1 MDSGPLAVRLAVR
14 QCINTLSTSRDITE
28 VTEALRT
35 AGRYLSGTE
44 DDPPACQREEFARTH
59 YTRLL
64 QFLTSNLNAHWLELL
79 TPEQHMDLWVS
90 LFLNGPPDQVLLV
103 LLDCVNSCSLSS
115 GLERSLDVLEYFLQR
130 GRLSALLWATC
141 QGPPPANSPQLRD
154 ALLSRL
160 VALPDLLANR
170 LQEHTRPAFQPLHYY
185 PLLARE
191 LSVALE
197 RTCQALRDGVDCSLC
212 FVAQLLGKACVQGHG
227 KEMFGVLVPRLSALT
242 QSDFVWKRVCWQL
255 VESVPERWMEGV
267 VSGLV
272 QTVDGSAAL
281 SSLLGNVVLKNKKA
295 QFVITNK
302 LLLLQYKYKTPML
315 QSLLGY
321 LAQDRGRRPLL
332 IQVLKA
338 LCGTWSSCSAV
349 KHSPI
354 EQQLYISKALLICLG
369 LLRDSEVLE
378 HREELLQ
385 CMLSGMQCHL
395 ESSIPRVHRLGMV
408 VGESLSARL
417 DPGGTRLQFQ
427 YELDTETKELLSL
440 LSPPPAHQQP
450 PETLPPD
457 SRTEPPPKSPSS
469 EREEGKAGVPAARPI
484 KQHSSDSELDS
495 DDELTPYDMTRD
507 GELGGALAPRYIRDC
522 LEALT
527 SSEDPGKVEV
537 SLGAAE
543 GLIKKNPAAT
553 REVSVELVKVLLHLE
568 DRFNTQG
575 FLRLRQRAMVS
586 LTVTDT
592 LAVTGYLTTEFYS
605 LNYSLRQRLDIL
617 EVLALAA
624 QDLSQPTS
632 ANSAPSSHKPPPL
645 IQPVSTETAPDLQGT
660 AQHWRQVVDQRIES
674 KTRRFGKGAP
684 RTGSSASPSRFAP
697 VAGCFFFPLLS
708 NYDRPQVTFDLLGS
722 DHLVL
727 GRLVHTLGVLMYFAV
742 NAPVATQMG
751 KALLDFVW
759 AIRYHT
765 DPVVRQGVLF
775 AVSAVL
781 LSVPNERMFLELSD
795 EMLEARA
802 WLGDVAEADPDADCR
817 GLAEQSL
824 LLLEKI
830 LKKSIGS
837 PSPLGP
843 NGQALQL

>member
-1 MDSGPLAVRLAVR
+1 MDSGPLAVHLAVR

-44 DDPPACQREEFARTH
+44 DDPPACQREEFARAH
-59 YTRLL
+59 YTKLL
-64 QFLTSNLNAHWLELL
+64 QFLISNLNAHWLELL

-103 LLDCVNSCSLSS
+103 LLDCVNSCSMSS
-115 GLERSLDVLEYFLQR
+115 GLERGLDVLEYFLQR

-197 RTCQALRDGVDCSLC
+197 RTCQALRE
-212 FVAQLLGKACVQGHG
+212 
-227 KEMFGVLVPRLSALT
+227 EMFGVLVPCLSALT

-255 VESVPERWMEGV
+255 VESVPDRWMEGV

-281 SSLLGNVVLKNKKA
+281 SRLLGNVVLKNKKA

-321 LAQDRGRRPLL
+321 LAEDSGRRPLL

-395 ESSIPRVHRLGMV
+395 DSSIPRVHHLGKV

-457 SRTEPPPKSPSS
+457 SRTEPAPKSPSS

-632 ANSAPSSHKPPPL
+632 ANSAPSKHKPPPL

-660 AQHWRQVVDQRIES
+660 GQHWRRVVDQRIES

-684 RTGSSASPSRFAP
+684 RTGSSAAPSRFAP
-697 VAGCFFFPLLS
+697 VAGCFFFPLLR

-781 LSVPNERMFLELSD
+781 LSVPNERMFSELSD

-817 GLAEQSL
+817 GLAGQSL

-837 PSPLGP
+837 PSRGP
-843 NGQALQL
+843 NDQALQL

>member
-44 DDPPACQREEFARTH
+44 DDPPACQREEFARAH

-64 QFLTSNLNAHWLELL
+64 QFLISNLNAHWLELL

-141 QGPPPANSPQLRD
+141 QGPPPANSLQLRD

-170 LQEHTRPAFQPLHYY
+170 FQEHTRPAFQPLHYY

-227 KEMFGVLVPRLSALT
+227 KEMFGVLVPRLSTLT

-255 VESVPERWMEGV
+255 VESVPDRWMEGV

-272 QTVDGSAAL
+272 QTVDGSATL
-281 SSLLGNVVLKNKKA
+281 SRLLGNVVLKNKKA

-321 LAQDRGRRPLL
+321 LAQDSGRRPLL

-395 ESSIPRVHRLGMV
+395 DSSVPRVHRLGKV

-457 SRTEPPPKSPSS
+457 SRTKPAPKSPSS
-469 EREEGKAGVPAARPI
+469 EREEGKAGVPATRPI

-553 REVSVELVKVLLHLE
+553 REVSVALVKVLLHLE

-575 FLRLRQRAMVS
+575 FLRLRQKAMVS

-632 ANSAPSSHKPPPL
+632 ANSAPSKHKPPPL

-660 AQHWRQVVDQRIES
+660 AQHWRRVVDQRIES

-684 RTGSSASPSRFAP
+684 RTGSSAAPSRFAP
-697 VAGCFFFPLLS
+697 VAGCFFFPLLH

-781 LSVPNERMFLELSD
+781 LSVPNERMFSELSD

-817 GLAEQSL
+817 GLAGQSL

-843 NGQALQL
+843 NCQTLQL

>member
-44 DDPPACQREEFARTH
+44 DDPPACQREEFARAH

-64 QFLTSNLNAHWLELL
+64 QFLISNLNAHWLELL
-79 TPEQHMDLWVS
+79 TREQHMDLWVS

-115 GLERSLDVLEYFLQR
+115 GLERGLDVLEYFLQR

-170 LQEHTRPAFQPLHYY
+170 LQEYTRPAFQPLHYY

-227 KEMFGVLVPRLSALT
+227 KEMFGVLVPHLSALT

-255 VESVPERWMEGV
+255 VESVPDRWMEGV

-272 QTVDGSAAL
+272 QTVDGSATL
-281 SSLLGNVVLKNKKA
+281 SRLLGNVVLKNKKA

-321 LAQDRGRRPLL
+321 LAQDSGRRPLL

-395 ESSIPRVHRLGMV
+395 DSSIPRVHRLGKV

-457 SRTEPPPKSPSS
+457 SRTEPAPKSPSS

-632 ANSAPSSHKPPPL
+632 ANSAPSKHKPPPL

-660 AQHWRQVVDQRIES
+660 AQHWRRVVDQRIES

-684 RTGSSASPSRFAP
+684 RTGSSAAPSRFAP
-697 VAGCFFFPLLS
+697 VAGCFFFPLLR

-781 LSVPNERMFLELSD
+781 LSVPNERMFSELSD

-817 GLAEQSL
+817 GLAGQSL

>member
-1 MDSGPLAVRLAVR
+1 MDSEPLAVRIAVR
-14 QCINTLSTSRDITE
+14 QCINTLSTSQDPTE
-28 VTEALRT
+28 VTDALRT

-44 DDPPACQREEFARTH
+44 DDPPACQREEFARVH

-64 QFLTSNLNAHWLELL
+64 QFLTNNLNAHWLELL
-79 TPEQHMDLWVS
+79 TPEQHMDLWGS

-115 GLERSLDVLEYFLQR
+115 GLERGLDVLECFLQR
-130 GRLSALLWATC
+130 GRLNALLWATC

-170 LQEHTRPAFQPLHYY
+170 LQQHTRPAFQPLHYY

-197 RTCQALRDGVDCSLC
+197 KTCQALRDGVDCSLC
-212 FVAQLLGKACVQGHG
+212 FLAQLLGKACVQGHG
-227 KEMFGVLVPRLSALT
+227 EEMFGVLVPRLSALT
-242 QSDFVWKRVCWQL
+242 QSDFVWKRVCWRL
-255 VESVPERWMEGV
+255 FESVPDRWMEGV

-281 SSLLGNVVLKNKKA
+281 SRLLGNVVLKNKKA

-302 LLLLQYKYKTPML
+302 LLFLQYKYKTPML

-321 LAQDRGRRPLL
+321 LAQDSERRPLL
-332 IQVLKA
+332 I
-338 LCGTWSSCSAV
+338 
-349 KHSPI
+349 
-354 EQQLYISKALLICLG
+354 
-369 LLRDSEVLE
+369 
-378 HREELLQ
+378 Q

-395 ESSIPRVHRLGMV
+395 DSSVPRVHRLGMV

-440 LSPPPAHQQP
+440 LSPLPAYQEP

-469 EREEGKAGVPAARPI
+469 EREEGKAGVPAARPL

-507 GELGGALAPRYIRDC
+507 GELGEALAPQYIRDC

-537 SLGAAE
+537 SLRAAE
-543 GLIKKNPAAT
+543 GLIQKNPAAT

-592 LAVTGYLTTEFYS
+592 LAVRS
-605 LNYSLRQRLDIL
+605 
-617 EVLALAA
+617 
-624 QDLSQPTS
+624 
-632 ANSAPSSHKPPPL
+632 
-645 IQPVSTETAPDLQGT
+645 
-660 AQHWRQVVDQRIES
+660 
-674 KTRRFGKGAP
+674 
-684 RTGSSASPSRFAP
+684 
-697 VAGCFFFPLLS
+697 
-708 NYDRPQVTFDLLGS
+708 
-722 DHLVL
+722 
-727 GRLVHTLGVLMYFAV
+727 
-742 NAPVATQMG
+742 
-751 KALLDFVW
+751 
-759 AIRYHT
+759 
-765 DPVVRQGVLF
+765 
-775 AVSAVL
+775 
-781 LSVPNERMFLELSD
+781 
-795 EMLEARA
+795 
-802 WLGDVAEADPDADCR
+802 
-817 GLAEQSL
+817 SL
-824 LLLEKI
+824 LN
-830 LKKSIGS
+830 SH
-837 PSPLGP
+837 
-843 NGQALQL
+843 

>member
-44 DDPPACQREEFARTH
+44 DDPPACQREEFARAH

-64 QFLTSNLNAHWLELL
+64 QFLISNLNAHWLELL

-141 QGPPPANSPQLRD
+141 QGPPPANSLQLRD

-170 LQEHTRPAFQPLHYY
+170 FQEHTRPAFQPLHYY

-227 KEMFGVLVPRLSALT
+227 KEMFGVLVPRLSTLT

-255 VESVPERWMEGV
+255 VESVPDRWMEGV

-272 QTVDGSAAL
+272 QTVDGSATL
-281 SSLLGNVVLKNKKA
+281 SRLLGNVVLKNKKA

-321 LAQDRGRRPLL
+321 LAQDSGRRPLL

-395 ESSIPRVHRLGMV
+395 DSSVPRVHRLGKV

-457 SRTEPPPKSPSS
+457 SRTEPAPKSPSS
-469 EREEGKAGVPAARPI
+469 EREEGKAGVPATRPI

-553 REVSVELVKVLLHLE
+553 REVSVALVKVLLHLE

-575 FLRLRQRAMVS
+575 FLRLRQKAMVS

-632 ANSAPSSHKPPPL
+632 ANSAPSKHKPPPL

-660 AQHWRQVVDQRIES
+660 AQHWRRVVDQRIES

-684 RTGSSASPSRFAP
+684 RTGSSAAPSRFAP
-697 VAGCFFFPLLS
+697 VAGCFFFPLLC

-781 LSVPNERMFLELSD
+781 LSVPNERMFSELSD

-802 WLGDVAEADPDADCR
+802 WLGDVAEADPDADCQ
-817 GLAEQSL
+817 GLAGQSL

-843 NGQALQL
+843 NCQTLQL